1 MIVCSEL
8 YIFFY
13 RYDRTQFAKD
23 TLSGYFYIV
32 YIIYIKTIYHHKP
45 QYIYSQFKTKVLC
58 LGQTS

>member
-32 YIIYIKTIYHHKP
+32 YIIYIKNFSPTKPYSIYFIHYLYTIY
-45 QYIYSQFKTKVLC
+45 
-58 LGQTS
+58 

>member
-32 YIIYIKTIYHHKP
+32 YIIYIKNFSPTKPYSIYLIHYLYTIY
-45 QYIYSQFKTKVLC
+45 
-58 LGQTS
+58 